1 MADERDPR
9 IDLLRSPPAVPAL
22 RPVASVRPVASASE
36 AAEAY
41 RRVDDPPPRATDAT
55 RLYVAQVMSR
65 PAVTLPL
72 GATAGEA
79 ADVMDA
85 HGFRHLP
92 VVGLDARLAGLV
104 ALSDLFRAAVA
115 APSGWRAQAVDDV
128 MVREVVALAP
138 EWSLHDAAQRLS
150 RRGHGGGPVIDPA
163 GVPVGYL
170 SARDLLA
177 VLITRAPLSLWV

>member
-1 MADERDPR
+1 MSDERDPR

-22 RPVASVRPVASASE
+22 RPVAGVRPVVSASE

-41 RRVDDPPPRATDAT
+41 RRVDDPPPRPTDAT

-65 PAVTLPL
+65 PAVTRPL

-79 ADVMDA
+79 AEVMEA

-92 VVGLDARLAGLV
+92 IVGLDGRLAGLLS
-104 ALSDLFRAAVA
+104 LSDLFRAAVA
-115 APSGWRAQAVDDV
+115 DPAGWRARAVEAV

-138 EWSLHDAAQRLS
+138 EWSLHDAARRLS
-150 RRGHGGGPVIDPA
+150 KRGHGGGPVLDPA

-177 VLITRAPLSLWV
+177 VLITRAPLTLWV